1 MRWCPSRS
9 TDAITAIGWPSLTSG
24 LTADR
29 ECLDLENVFAVHRG
43 RRSRRSRVDLPA
55 ATVLLLRRP
64 GCQRAGPMNCERTG
78 PRGDERLDHAAG
90 VLGLRSGHAV
100 DHQAFLLL
108 EAAHRALGLRAVA
121 TVNGDMM
128 TVGDQLLL
136 QRLDVG
142 AVGADVALAQIGHGR
157 GSGGTG
163 LRRSGLGGSGLG
175 RDDSR
180 GDAGLAPACGR
191 RGGRAA
197 TTDVLDADRPRTG
210 PALGLELLGGLGL
223 DREAVGAGHP
233 AVAESLPGL

>member
-1 MRWCPSRS
+1 MREDLARPRDLRRS
-9 TDAITAIGWPSLTSG
+9 TTSAGGPGDLAWIWP
-24 LTADR
+24 
-29 ECLDLENVFAVHRG
+29 V
-43 RRSRRSRVDLPA
+43 

-64 GCQRAGPMNCERTG
+64 GRQPAPMNCERAG
-78 PRGDERLDHAAG
+78 PRGDESLDHAAG

-100 DHQAFLLL
+100 DHQALLLL

-121 TVNGDMM
+121 TVNGDVM

-175 RDDSR
+175 RGGCLGRDDSH

-197 TTDVLDADRPRTG
+197 TTEVLAADRPRTG